1 MPIDPRK
8 PRIILVVHGVQIGA
22 DKDQKQDQQIKE
34 LVETRSGNLPLAYQT
49 TLYRYEDINDKAIKP
64 AKDLLK
70 LLGKTPVA
78 TTIATSVMDIV
89 LDVVISL
96 ADNSTAA
103 TIRAGLK
110 KRILDIHD
118 AGNPC
123 YIVAH
128 SLGSIYALDVINEL
142 MRQGDLFD
150 RNSRRTW
157 PVQGLLTIGSP
168 IGLHMFRK
176 SRKRLASL
184 GDGTKIF
191 RWLNYWD
198 PTDPVVSGNI
208 FGKKLTTLEIA
219 SSLMNGDPKQ
229 GWHVRDIPTDSGKR
243 WLLAHTAYWEDAKV
257 GDGLVDLVAN

>member
-1 MPIDPRK
+1 MPVNPGK
-8 PRIILVVHGVQIGA
+8 PRIILIVHGVQLGA

-34 LVETRSGNLPLAYQT
+34 LVQSRIGNLPLSYRAR
-49 TLYRYEDINDKAIKP
+49 LYRYEDLNDKAIKP
-64 AKDLLK
+64 ARDLMK

-78 TTIATSVMDIV
+78 TTLAAGVMDIV
-89 LDVVISL
+89 MDVVISL
-96 ADNSTAA
+96 AEGSTAA
-103 TIRAGLK
+103 KIREGL
-110 KRILDIHD
+110 RRQILDIHA
-118 AGNPC
+118 AGHPC

-128 SLGSIYALDVINEL
+128 SLGSIYTLDVINEL
-142 MRQGDLFD
+142 MRQDDVFE

-176 SRKRLASL
+176 SRNKLANL
-184 GDGTKIF
+184 GHGNKIF

-219 SSLMNGDPKQ
+219 RSYMNGDPNQ
-229 GWHVRDIPTDSGKR
+229 GWHIRDIPTDSGKR